1 MCLEYDLVQKE
12 ASKLLLVAP
21 DNKFGLT
28 WPNRI
33 SNMCMVSVGPNG
45 GKKLHKFH
53 HTNLNKYVLF
63 YNLLPGQDI
72 DNNNMHVL

>member
-45 GKKLHKFH
+45 GKKLHKFQ
-53 HTNLNKYVLF
+53 HTNLNKYTF
-63 YNLLPGQDI
+63 KKKKI
-72 DNNNMHVL
+72 